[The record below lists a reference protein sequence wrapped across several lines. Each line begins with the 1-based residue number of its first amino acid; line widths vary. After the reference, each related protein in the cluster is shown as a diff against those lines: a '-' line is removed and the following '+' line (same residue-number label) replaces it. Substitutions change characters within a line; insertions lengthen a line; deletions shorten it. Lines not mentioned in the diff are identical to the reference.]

1 MEKRTDFDLNERI
14 LNWRES
20 LGDRAG
26 INESDIDELES
37 HLRETIDALLKAELS
52 QEEAFLIAT
61 RRIGRPWELE
71 DQYAAVNGTAV
82 WRTRLSWMIAGVLG
96 YWALLGVSGTL
107 SKLTFLS
114 TAGQQING
122 LMIGFLGVAIHVALL
137 VTVGWL
143 VVRHCGRPPIGG
155 AGKLRSRM
163 AIGSVQMVVCLA
175 AVCLVT
181 SAVNVWLNTFVARLQ
196 NPTSLGGYYL
206 VIGYYVGPLS
216 YLLVVAFGIWL
227 ARPCRVKYRNVGALT
242 VGPLMLL
249 LAACSPGSGSG
260 STTAASASTNSQPAT
275 TSIGE
280 QTPFEQ
286 CLALVASDL
295 NAAVDSFMTLNL
307 TSEALFTYGTP
318 LSYSEAEFVKL
329 PRPVIEKVSEP
340 KMKDIEALRQLIKAV
355 GTRRDQ
361 ARMNKDSETAD
372 HYSKQLAALGT
383 RLTGGENLLITQIV
397 GRLASK
403 IAAQ

>member
-1 MEKRTDFDLNERI
+1 MESRTDFDLNGRI
-14 LNWRES
+14 LNWRKS
-20 LGDRAG
+20 LGNRAG

-37 HLRETIDALLKAELS
+37 HLRETFEALLKAELN

-61 RRIGRPWELE
+61 RRIGPPGELE

-107 SKLTFLS
+107 SKLTFLT

-155 AGKLRSRM
+155 TGKLRSRM

-227 ARPCRVKYRNVGALT
+227 ARPKRAKSCNAGALT
-242 VGPLMLL
+242 VAPLMLL
-249 LAACSPGSGSG
+249 LVACSQDSRPGS
-260 STTAASASTNSQPAT
+260 TAAADSTNLQTAADAISK
-275 TSIGE
+275 

-286 CLALVASDL
+286 CLAQVARDM
-295 NAAVDSFMTLNL
+295 NAAVDSFVTLDL
-307 TSEALFTYGTP
+307 TTGALFTFGTP
-318 LSYSEAEFVKL
+318 LSYSEDEFVKL
-329 PRPVIEKVSEP
+329 PRPVIEKVTEP

-355 GTRRDQ
+355 GIRRDQ